1 MNPDLFQPR
10 IGENDAQH
18 FVPPDIAAEIVL
30 AKISAGLDAGMS
42 LEAMIGECRKASS
55 EQMSPLAAKMMNLA
69 FEGIA
74 IDGGQ
79 TSPKLPIDVG
89 RLETDKA
96 QVIEDGIETMSVC
109 KNQIFAS
116 IREQV
121 AELMFAN
128 GTQRESVVRRI
139 AHTKSRLNA
148 LQELVDRGRVPN
160 PEKVIHA
167 QDYSLIANLIKSGRL
182 EAGAANV
189 AADTIRLLQEH
200 AQTYERL
207 IQDSVDWVKNNR
219 QAISNSVAAWSSF
232 CFNPAKYLPFGAQ
245 EYRLSDQPVNDLR
258 VLYRGWE
265 MPGMKSAFITTEP
278 GETYGTDAIDA
289 LSHFLIDIR
298 PFDATRHG
306 DMLEA
311 WKESA
316 QIAVLSVDE
325 IKARLSETAEI
336 IKQLQM
342 WCTSTHLDLWQDSRF
357 EYEFMMVLCSSK
369 PNNVSERMLGI
380 LGTALLKQ
388 MTRARVGVFD
398 YAIEVIDSM
407 IEYVQAQLQD

>member
-10 IGENDAQH
+10 IGENDALQ
-18 FVPPDIAAEIVL
+18 FVPPDIAAEVVL
-30 AKISAGLDAGMS
+30 AKIASGLDAGVAV
-42 LEAMIGECRKASS
+42 EAMIQECRKASAD
-55 EQMSPLAAKMMNLA
+55 QMSPFAAKMMNLA
-69 FEGIA
+69 FEGIVL
-74 IDGGQ
+74 DGGQ
-79 TSPKLPIDVG
+79 EPPKLPIDVG

-96 QVIEDGIETMSVC
+96 QAVEDGIETMSVC

-148 LQELVDRGRVPN
+148 LQEQVDRGRVPN
-160 PEKVIHA
+160 PNKIIHA
-167 QDYSLIANLIKSGRL
+167 QDYSLLTNLLKSGSL
-182 EAGAANV
+182 EAGASGV
-189 AADTIRLLQEH
+189 AADIIRLLQEH
-200 AQTYERL
+200 ALTYERL
-207 IQDSVDWVKNNR
+207 IQDSVEWVKSNR
-219 QAISNSVAAWSSF
+219 QAISKSASAWSSF
-232 CFNPAKYLPFGAQ
+232 CFNPQKYLPFGSQ

-265 MPGMKSAFITTEP
+265 MPGMKGAFITTEP
-278 GETYGTDAIDA
+278 NVTYGTDAIDA

-298 PFDATRHG
+298 PFDASRHG
-306 DMLEA
+306 AMVDA
-311 WKESA
+311 WKENGQA
-316 QIAVLSVDE
+316 AVLSVDD
-325 IKARLSETAEI
+325 IKARISETAEI

-357 EYEFMMVLCSSK
+357 EYEFMMALCSSK

-407 IEYVQAQLQD
+407 IEYIEAQLQD